1 MSFHTQNEITPAV
14 VRVTNP
20 KRKTLGE
27 KGIDCIFVGYAKHSK
42 AYRFCDIEPNDSVSI
57 NSIIE
62 SRDAMFVENRFSS
75 MPRPKDIIPNLDES
89 QRDDHTDDVLS
100 GILEP
105 RKDLRT
111 YNEAMQSRE
120 AAFWKEAIHAEI
132 GSIMKNDTWVLSD
145 LPLGCK
151 PLGYKWIFKRK
162 MKVDGTIDKFKARL
176 VIQGFRQ
183 KEGIDYFDTYTPVAR
198 ITTIRLLLA
207 LAAIHNLV
215 IHQMDVKTAF
225 LNGDL
230 NKEVYMKQPEGF
242 VMLGNEHKACKLVE
256 SLYGLK

>member
-1 MSFHTQNEITPAV
+1 MEMVNSMLSFSGLSEGFWGEAMLTACYHLNRVPNKRNKTTSYKLWYKKRLNLSFLRVWGCRAV
-14 VRVTNP
+14 VRLTDP

-27 KGIDCIFVGYAKHSK
+27 KGIDCIFVGYVEHSK

-100 GILEP
+100 GIPELW
-105 RKDLRT
+105 KAKSFDLRT

-120 AAFWKEAIHAEI
+120 AAFWKEAIHDEI

-145 LPLGCK
+145 LPPGCK
-151 PLGYKWIFKRK
+151 PLGCKWIFKRK

-176 VIQGFRQ
+176 
-183 KEGIDYFDTYTPVAR
+183 AR
-198 ITTIRLLLA
+198 K
-207 LAAIHNLV
+207 NL
-215 IHQMDVKTAF
+215 
-225 LNGDL
+225 
-230 NKEVYMKQPEGF
+230 E
-242 VMLGNEHKACKLVE
+242 E
-256 SLYGLK
+256 SDDSKS